1 MELEKED
8 VILAVELEVQFF
20 QVDQVVDQL
29 EDQEMKILELL
40 VKEIKVVMDTLL
52 PELKKVE
59 VVVELEVQVEMQV
72 LLQQELVE
80 MVQVLPLYLVQH

>member
-52 PELKKVE
+52 LELKKVE